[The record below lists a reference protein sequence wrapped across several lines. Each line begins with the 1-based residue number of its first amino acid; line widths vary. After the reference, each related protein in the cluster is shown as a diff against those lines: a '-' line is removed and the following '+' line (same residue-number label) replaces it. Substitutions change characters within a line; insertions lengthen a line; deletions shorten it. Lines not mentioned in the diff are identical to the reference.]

1 MFYKC
6 LFTVPLQVQ
15 TSTNYFKQFE
25 TGSVLI
31 NMLCWGAH
39 LFHLKADQNGG
50 FSNGWAIA
58 IAIFKFKMTTI
69 CSVFN
74 WLGCLV
80 YKWH

>member
-6 LFTVPLQVQ
+6 LFTDPLQVQ

-50 FSNGWAIA
+50 FSNG
-58 IAIFKFKMTTI
+58 
-69 CSVFN
+69 
-74 WLGCLV
+74 
-80 YKWH
+80 